1 MKPLAIPHNSNA
13 SKTLM
18 FPAAD
23 SNGKPIDLKYAQTR
37 QHFEPVIEI
46 MQIKGN
52 SEVHR
57 NFWSADEF
65 ANFENADSLAENS
78 GRSLDKK
85 ELREM
90 GHHPGTGV

>member
-18 FPAAD
+18 FPSAD
-23 SNGKPIDLKYAQTR
+23 STGKPIDLQYAQTR
-37 QHFEPVIEI
+37 EHFERAIEM

-57 NFWSADEF
+57 NFWAADEF

-78 GRSLDKK
+78 GRAWIKRTMFAGAYS
-85 ELREM
+85 
-90 GHHPGTGV
+90 GSQ